1 MTKCKIG
8 LAGLFLVLF
17 TTACSLSLAADV
29 TPPPSYEL
37 PSQQGQVIVAT
48 SAPLLPPDIENG
60 KLIYEQKCI
69 ECHGPSGMGDGTQ
82 ASQLP
87 VPAAP
92 IGDFQFASSKAPVE
106 WYEIITNGNIEKFMP
121 GFQSLND
128 RERWDV
134 AAYALALSMNY
145 DHSATLATF
154 EANCANCHAPGND
167 LGIVDFLDASALSN
181 LSRNQIAEIIRQ
193 GNSAG
198 MPGFGGRFDEQI
210 IAELAFHVRSLGF
223 RNFKSATEKN
233 NEQPALTE
241 TILPPIASTEVEG
254 TVDKVF
260 TITGSVANLDNI
272 QPGLVVTLSAFDSM
286 SLVFQQETKVDENG
300 AYRFDDLELVEGR
313 VYQLVTIVDGV
324 EYTSEVLHTPLLD
337 ENGEVSLSIAIN
349 STSTDASVLVAERL
363 HVFFDFVG
371 VDKIQVV
378 ELYVINNPSDKTIIS
393 EGGDLPII
401 SYSIPEGAENLQF
414 EQGSIGARF
423 VKTPSGFGDLQAIDA
438 NSTSQVLFAYEMAYP
453 NKLDLSFTMPMPV
466 QAAVFMLPSNSV
478 EIKSDQ
484 LIFDG
489 NRSVQGMN
497 IITYSA
503 ANLVSQSQL
512 NLQLSGKIKISSEAS
527 ENSTIGLIVGGSVLL
542 IAIVV
547 AFFWFRS
554 RMIKNKL
561 VPIENEEEDL
571 DALLDAI
578 IALDDSYKN
587 GGIPENAYRS
597 RRAELLAQIK
607 HVQRED

>member
-8 LAGLFLVLF
+8 LAGLILILF

-29 TPPPSYEL
+29 TPPPSYQS
-37 PSQQGQVIVAT
+37 PSQQEPVTVAT

-69 ECHGPSGMGDGTQ
+69 DCHGPRGMGDGTQ
-82 ASQLP
+82 AAQLP

-106 WYEIITNGNIEKFMP
+106 WYEIITKGNIEKFMP

-134 AAYALALSMNY
+134 AAYALTLSMNY
-145 DHSATLATF
+145 DQAETLATF
-154 EANCANCHAPGND
+154 EANCANCHAPGNE
-167 LGIVDFLDASALSN
+167 LGIVDFLHASTLSDV
-181 LSRNQIAEIIRQ
+181 SQVQVAEIIRQ

-198 MPGFGGRFDEQI
+198 MPGFGDRFDDQTMFV
-210 IAELAFHVRSLGF
+210 LAAHVRSLGY
-223 RNFKSATEKN
+223 RNFESATAIID
-233 NEQPALTE
+233 EQPSVDE
-241 TILPPIASTEVEG
+241 TVPSPTAIAEVEG
-254 TVDKVF
+254 AVDKLF
-260 TITGSVANLDNI
+260 TITGSVNNLENI
-272 QPGLVVTLSAFDSM
+272 PSGLVVTLSAFDSM
-286 SLVFQQETKVDENG
+286 SLVFQQETTVDENG
-300 AYRFDDLELVEGR
+300 AYRFDGLELVEER
-313 VYQLVTIVDGV
+313 VYQLVTTVDGV
-324 EYTSEVLHTPLLD
+324 EYTSEVLHAPLLD
-337 ENGEVSLSIAIN
+337 EKGEVSLSIAIN

-371 VDKIQVV
+371 EDKIQVV
-378 ELYVINNPSDKTIIS
+378 ELFVINNPSDQTIIS
-393 EGGDLPII
+393 EGGDSPIMT
-401 SYSIPEGAENLQF
+401 YTLPEGAENLQF

-423 VKTPSGFGDLQAIDA
+423 VKTPAGFGDLQAVDA

-453 NKLDLSFTMPMPV
+453 NKLDLSFSMPMPV

-497 IITYSA
+497 ILTYSA
-503 ANLVSQSQL
+503 SNLASQSQL
-512 NLQLSGKIKISSEAS
+512 DLQLSGKLKISSAAS
-527 ENSTIGLIVGGSVLL
+527 ENSTIGLIIGGSVLL

-554 RMIKNKL
+554 RMTKNKL
-561 VPIENEEEDL
+561 VSIENEEEDL
-571 DALLDAI
+571 DELLDTV

-587 GGIPENAYRS
+587 GGIPESAYRS
-597 RRAELLAQIK
+597 RRGELLAQIK
-607 HVQRED
+607 QIQKED